1 MDQSPPWEHFD
12 QWRHARADLLDLLE
26 EAVRVRDGVI
36 DDLTHPYD
44 DALSQGVAFY
54 VRWRGTLRDLSRT
67 HEYIDEVHFQRGVF
81 AVHGLPI
88 RLYRADAD
96 TDPPA
101 RVLDVSSQERAVQQ
115 MLFALEYLKED
126 KIESDLPDAR
136 LRIRT
141 IPDEDNRIAEF
152 VFEELD
158 SFGEMIWKWSIR
170 AENVPVILANAATHI
185 REPVRQ
191 ETPKVGLR
199 LVDDESAAD
208 DED

>member
-1 MDQSPPWEHFD
+1 MDQSPPWEHFER
-12 QWRHARADLLDLLE
+12 WRDARTDLLDLLQ

-36 DDLTHPYD
+36 DDLTHPHD
-44 DALSQGVAFY
+44 DALSQGVTFY
-54 VRWRGTLRDLSRT
+54 VRWRGTLRDLSGT
-67 HEYIDEVHFQRGVF
+67 HKHIEEVHFQRGVF

-96 TDPPA
+96 EDPPA
-101 RVLDVSSQERAVQQ
+101 RVLDVSRQERAVQQ
-115 MLFALEYLKED
+115 TLFASEYLGED
-126 KIESDLPDAR
+126 EAASDLPDAR

-158 SFGEMIWKWSIR
+158 SSGEVIWEWSIR
-170 AENVPVILANAATHI
+170 AEDVPVTLAEAATHI

-191 ETPKVGLR
+191 ETPKVGPR
-199 LVDDESAAD
+199 LVDDESATD

>member
-1 MDQSPPWEHFD
+1 MDHRPPWEHFERW
-12 QWRHARADLLDLLE
+12 QHARTDLLE
-26 EAVRVRDGVI
+26 LLQEAVDVRHGVI
-36 DDLTHPYD
+36 DDLAHPHD
-44 DALSQGVAFY
+44 DALSQGVTFY

-67 HEYIDEVHFQRGVF
+67 QEHVEEVHFQRGVF
-81 AVHGLPI
+81 AVHGVPV

-96 TDPPA
+96 DDPPA
-101 RVLDVSSQERAVQQ
+101 RVLDVSRQERVVQQ
-115 MLFALEYLKED
+115 TLVSAEYMGGADAET
-126 KIESDLPDAR
+126 EFPDAR

-141 IPDEDNRIAEF
+141 IPDEENRIAEF
-152 VFEELD
+152 VFEELG
-158 SFGEMIWKWSIR
+158 SGGEIIWEWSIR
-170 AENVPVILANAATHI
+170 VEDVPVAIADASTHI